1 MKKKILIITLAVM
14 LIAVLSVGVTLAYM
28 TDRDEQTNTF
38 TVGNVDIVL
47 NEVFEQDSQLMPG
60 WKINKDV
67 TIENVGTND
76 AWVWYTYAIPANLD
90 TAGDASANVL
100 HVNHAGANWLGYQDN
115 KSYWA
120 DGQTTATPEEQCW
133 IPDYNP
139 WNGNGNPVFQAWDD
153 NGIEYNVYVVLYN
166 GILKAEQET
175 TIGLTQV
182 YMDAHVDVDP
192 EGNLYLVDAGEVYSI
207 DWHDENP
214 VKIYVNAY
222 AIQAQGFE
230 TADEALM
237 AYLGQWGDLQLSWGS
252 QQAPQN

>member
-76 AWVWYTYAIPANLD
+76 AWVWYTYAIPASLD
-90 TAGDASANVL
+90 TPKDASKNVL

-115 KSYWA
+115 KAYWA
-120 DGQTTATPEEQCW
+120 QGQTTPTPEEQCW

-139 WNGNGNPVFQAWDD
+139 VGD
-153 NGIEYNVYVVLYN
+153 NGIYMTQAYDQYGILYNVYVVLYN
-166 GILKAEQET
+166 GPLAAGDET

-192 EGNLYLVDAGEVYSI
+192 EGKLYIVDNGEVTPI
-207 DWHDENP
+207 EWVDTNP
-214 VKIYVNAY
+214 VMIYVNAY
-222 AIQAQGFE
+222 AIQKQGFE
-230 TADEALM
+230 NAHDAFK
-237 AYLGQWGDLQLSWGS
+237 AYFGQWGELQLSWATDGLPA
-252 QQAPQN
+252 Q